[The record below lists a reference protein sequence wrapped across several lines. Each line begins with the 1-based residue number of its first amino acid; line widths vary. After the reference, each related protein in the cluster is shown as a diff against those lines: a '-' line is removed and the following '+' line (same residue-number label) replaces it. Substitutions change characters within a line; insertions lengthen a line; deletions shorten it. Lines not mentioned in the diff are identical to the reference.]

1 MTSEGPSEARRSRFP
16 DTVSVVIP
24 AHNEEASI
32 ATTIRSCRAQSYP
45 IDQIIVVADNC
56 SDRTADIAR
65 ELGVVVIEGK
75 GGSKASAQNM
85 ALPVITSDA
94 VVALDADATLSTR
107 AVEQMMDTLRR
118 GYAGTCPSALP
129 RDTDTFY
136 SRYRTLYHAIA
147 NGWVRPLQDVFGRQL
162 VLSGMAN
169 CHRMDVLRE
178 VGGFP
183 DDNITEDFNL
193 TWTLHRRG
201 YRVEFTPEAFVYTQ
215 EPTSLAELL
224 SQMHRWTAGFAQTMV
239 KHRAPMMDSG
249 SFIVVA
255 SQVVDSLVGGLAT
268 CTLAPYLA
276 RHGVVRGLRS
286 WWSPLWV
293 VIAVAS
299 VAVAA
304 RQLGWRTTVKCLPS
318 WLALQYLTGPLTAWW
333 LFREWVLGR
342 RLTTWTGRH
351 GRRPALTPMTPRR
364 KAVAGASALACAL
377 LGARAWRRSVSP
389 ATRPLR

>member
-1 MTSEGPSEARRSRFP
+1 M
-16 DTVSVVIP
+16 VIP

-32 ATTIRSCRAQSYP
+32 AGTIRSCRAQSYP

-65 ELGVVVIEGK
+65 GLGVVVIEGR

-85 ALPVITSDA
+85 ALSRITSDA

-129 RDTDTFY
+129 RDTDTPY

-147 NGWVRPLQDVFGRQL
+147 NGWVRPLQDVFDRQL

-169 CHRMDVLRE
+169 CHRTDVLRE

-193 TWTLHRRG
+193 TWTLHRLG
-201 YRVEFTPEAFVYTQ
+201 HRVGFTPEAVVYTQ
-215 EPTSLAELL
+215 EPTSLKELL

-239 KHRAPMMDSG
+239 KHRAPAMDGG

-268 CTLAPYLA
+268 CSLLPYLA
-276 RHGVVRGLRS
+276 RHGLVRGLRS

-293 VIAVAS
+293 IISAAS
-299 VAVAA
+299 VAVAV

-342 RLTTWTGRH
+342 RLTSWTGRH
-351 GRRPALTPMTPRR
+351 GRRPTLTPMTGRR
-364 KAVAGASALACAL
+364 KVALTTGAAAGL
-377 LGARAWRRSVSP
+377 LWAARSRLRR
-389 ATRPLR
+389 R